1 MANFVVVIDPDRTR
15 RIDFVK
21 KIKPLVSIVDE
32 LSTNVCSSGDFC
44 SVWSASVRAPVSYVT
59 DDKGAAV
66 LWGDAIGESNSARI
80 DAARLRT
87 LWSDPN
93 YRSKAVFDGFYAG
106 VVYDVD
112 TGFVAGA
119 DLLGMF
125 PVYYWN
131 SGDVLLMGSSPEL
144 FRYHPAFR
152 IEFNPAGL
160 VAIALTMH
168 IFDGQTLLKDLR
180 RLSAGHLFLW
190 QPPKA
195 PAEHLQYKIA
205 VSERYFSLPFS
216 AHVDILD
223 QVVDK
228 TITRHAPTNHEYS
241 LMLSG
246 GLDSRML
253 AGYLSKKGVSADA
266 LTMGMSTD
274 LEMRCAIP
282 VAKILN
288 LAHHP
293 VDVPFD
299 QYALCA
305 SLQADW
311 EHLSNGF
318 NNICNWG
325 IHSLLK
331 GFAPR
336 VIVGHTTDAV
346 IGTRYINWA
355 YSPSS
360 HTMSF
365 DTFFANLNSWG
376 IRPSFLKRLL
386 RRKIFGDLVDQTISR
401 IRVVYESYSDIESQR
416 AWCFNLY
423 NRQRF
428 HVAGAAWPMSFG
440 AWPVIMAL
448 DRRFLETAGGMPAS
462 TIAERRAETELVC
475 KRFPALAALPLDRN
489 SYNTKPLQPR
499 LRYQV
504 SRYFYNHLR
513 PLGRLAHLARN
524 GKPERRY
531 YVRIYDFNNSGWLA
545 VRHQA
550 EAYRQRLFNIFNKDV
565 LDELLPSPEVP
576 IHFTDTIVKA
586 SGLKIL
592 LGLMLWSENH
602 SF

>member
-1 MANFVVVIDPDRTR
+1 MANFVVVIDPDRNR
-15 RIDFVK
+15 RSRFVK
-21 KIKPLVSIVDE
+21 RIKPLVSVVDE
-32 LSTNVCSSGDFC
+32 LSTNMCSAGNFC
-44 SVWSASVRAPVSYVT
+44 SVWSVAARAPVSYVA
-59 DDKGAAV
+59 DDKGAAII
-66 LWGDAIGESNSARI
+66 WGDAVGETNSTRI
-80 DAARLRT
+80 DAAQLRT
-87 LWSDPN
+87 LWSDSDR
-93 YRSKAVFDGFYAG
+93 RSKAVFDGFYAG

-125 PVYYWN
+125 PVYYWS

-152 IEFNPAGL
+152 MEFNPAGL
-160 VAIALTMH
+160 VAIVLTMH
-168 IFDGQTLLKDLR
+168 IFDGQTLLKGLR

-195 PAEHLQYKIA
+195 PAEHLQYKVA
-205 VSERYFSLPFS
+205 VSEKYFALPFS

-223 QVVDK
+223 NVVDK
-228 TITRHAPTNHEYS
+228 TITRHVPANNEYS

-253 AGYLSKKGVSADA
+253 AGYLNEKGISAAA
-266 LTMGMSTD
+266 LTMGMPTD
-274 LEMRCAIP
+274 LEMGCAMS
-282 VAKILN
+282 VARTLN
-288 LAHHP
+288 LTHHP

-305 SLQADW
+305 GLQAKW
-311 EHLSNGF
+311 EHLANGF

-325 IHSLLK
+325 IHSLVK
-331 GFAPR
+331 DFAPR
-336 VIVGHTTDAV
+336 VIIGHTVDAV

-365 DTFFANLNSWG
+365 DAFFTNLNSWA
-376 IRPSFLKRLL
+376 IKPAVLKRLL
-386 RRKIFGDLVDQTISR
+386 RREVFGDLVDQTVSR
-401 IRVVYESYSDIESQR
+401 IRAVYESYSDIESQR

-428 HVAGAAWPMSFG
+428 HVAGAAWPLSFG
-440 AWPVIMAL
+440 AWPVIMSL

-489 SYNTKPLQPR
+489 SYNTRPLQPR

-504 SRYFYNHLR
+504 SRYVYNHLR
-513 PLGRLAHLARN
+513 ALHRFAHLAKN

-531 YVRIYDFNNSGWLA
+531 YVRIYDFNNPGWLA
-545 VRHQA
+545 VRCQA
-550 EAYRQRLFNIFNKDV
+550 EPYRQRLFHIFNKDV
-565 LDELLPSPEVP
+565 LNELLPGPQIP
-576 IHFTDTIVKA
+576 INFTNMITQA

-592 LGLMLWSENH
+592 LGLMLWSKNH